1 MTTNA
6 TNTAAF
12 LSAITP
18 ESRGMILGAIA
29 RHYGTTEA
37 EIYAEVTDPEAE
49 HLLDYMTG
57 GERTA
62 ASVLMQKHR
71 FA

>member
-12 LSAITP
+12 LAVITP
-18 ESRGMILGAIA
+18 EARALILGSIA
-29 RHYGTTEA
+29 RHYGVTES